1 MSAGRSAL
9 GSIERILRDD
19 ASAPRLAMATLV
31 SASGS
36 TPKKAG
42 AKMLLDATGAVS
54 GTVTIGGCV
63 DGRVLA
69 AAGAILTSD
78 APAELLD
85 IALGEDEAWELGLTC
100 GGAVSVLVE
109 PVTARVRDAYREVQR
124 ELAAGR
130 PAVVATGLTPRT
142 LRAVISRELTGD
154 GGGAGGP
161 LASAAKRALAAG
173 LSVRVAAADLGA
185 DNDVFLE
192 VFAPPTQVVIVG
204 AGEIARSLV
213 PLAHEMGMETVVI
226 DARERFATRDR
237 FPLAQQVKVGIPSEL
252 VTALPLSRRSAVVL
266 VAHDYKYEIPVLKQ
280 ALVSDAG
287 YIGLLGGKRR
297 GATIRQMLANDGI
310 TAAAL
315 DRIQSPI
322 GLDIGARSTAEIAL
336 SIVAQLIARE
346 RPTA

>member
-1 MSAGRSAL
+1 
-9 GSIERILRDD
+9 
-19 ASAPRLAMATLV
+19 
-31 SASGS
+31 
-36 TPKKAG
+36 
-42 AKMLLDATGAVS
+42 MLLDATGAVS

-69 AAGAILTSD
+69 AAGAILTGD

-109 PVTARVRDAYREVQR
+109 PVTSRVRDAYREVQR

-130 PAVVATGLTPRT
+130 PAVVARSLTPRAQ
-142 LRAVISRELTGD
+142 RAVLLGNQLTGD
-154 GGGAGGP
+154 GGGGP
-161 LASAAKRALAAG
+161 LAAAARRALGDG

-192 VFAPPTQVVIVG
+192 VFAPPLQVVIVG
-204 AGEIARSLV
+204 AGEIARTLV

-226 DARERFATRDR
+226 DARERFANRDR
-237 FPLAQQVKVGIPSEL
+237 FPLATQVKVGIPSEL
-252 VTALPLSRRSAVVL
+252 VAALSLSRRSAVVL

-280 ALVSDAG
+280 VLVSDAS
-287 YIGLLGGKRR
+287 YIGLLGGRRR
-297 GATIRQMLANDGI
+297 GESIRQMLAKEGI
-310 TAAAL
+310 TSAAL
-315 DRIQSPI
+315 ARIQSPI

-336 SIVAQLIARE
+336 SIVAQLIARQ
-346 RPTA
+346 RPSA